1 MQRFILSASL
11 CFFLSACGGGGS
23 NSEPVSPPP
32 PVPMSFA
39 IGGTVSGLGNAGL
52 ILGNGGITLDVPP
65 NSNSFTFKDHA
76 PTGTS
81 YQLTVVRQPYGF
93 IDACTLSNASG
104 IVGSAD
110 VQNITVSCH
119 PAQAMVTGFAG
130 QEDVGGVVVGTGI
143 GVSPVA
149 FAMDLSGN
157 VYISDDYSYVIR
169 KLSASGQLSVL
180 AGAGFPGYADG
191 NGSAAKF
198 NGAGSMVTDS
208 SGNLY
213 VTDLYNHAIRKIG
226 PDGTVTTLAGNGK
239 AGDMD
244 GKGTEAQFNLP
255 QGLAIDATGNLFVSE
270 PQSGLIR
277 KVTPDG
283 IVSTFAGGPQCCY
296 ANGNG
301 NLLSLNALTIDSSG
315 NLYGVDTT
323 NDLVIKITPS
333 KVVTI
338 LAGSGYSANSVD
350 GTGTKASFFNPNS
363 IAVDATGMLYVAE
376 NQLVRKITRDGVVT
390 TLAGGGSSL
399 NNTGIGPTVKFS
411 AVSDIKIDQLGNV
424 YVLGGGRYIRKIS
437 SQ

>member
-1 MQRFILSASL
+1 MQRFISSAGL
-11 CFFLSACGGGGS
+11 CFFLSACGGGGGS
-23 NSEPVSPPP
+23 SAPVSPL
-32 PVPMSFA
+32 VPTSFA

-65 NSNSFTFKDHA
+65 NSNSFIFKDRA
-76 PTGTS
+76 PTGTP

-104 IVGSAD
+104 IVGAAD

-157 VYISDDYSYVIR
+157 VYISDGYYYVIR

-180 AGAGFPGYADG
+180 AGAGSPGYADG
-191 NGSAAKF
+191 NGNAAKF

-213 VTDLYNHAIRKIG
+213 LTDLYNHAIRKIS

-239 AGDMD
+239 AGDLD
-244 GKGTEAQFNLP
+244 GKGTAAQFNFP
-255 QGLAIDATGNLFVSE
+255 QGLAIDSTGNLFVSE

-315 NLYGVDTT
+315 NLYGVDTS

-333 KVVTI
+333 KVVAT
-338 LAGSGYSANSVD
+338 LAGSGYSANPVD
-350 GTGTKASFFNPNS
+350 GAGTKASFFYPKS
-363 IAVDATGMLYVAE
+363 IAVDATGTLYVAE
-376 NQLVRKITRDGVVT
+376 SQLVRKITRDGVVT

-399 NNTGIGPTVKFS
+399 NNAGIGPTVNFS
-411 AVSDIKIDQLGNV
+411 AVSDIKIDQLGNL